1 MQKKRSQTAALIKR
15 TAKIPDYHD
24 ITFRLHS
31 HKKSRLT
38 EKDTQMLSDIIG
50 ISSVQLAKGMQVI
63 KRGTFYE

>member
-1 MQKKRSQTAALIKR
+1 MRKKRSQTVALIKR

-31 HKKSRLT
+31 HKKSMLT

-50 ISSVQLAKGMQVI
+50 ISSVQLAKGMQAI
-63 KRGTFYE
+63 RKGTYYE